1 MPATNAFSYN
11 EAMSVPRLLAALL
24 LALPPVLS
32 PAQTPAA
39 ARQDPAALIARA
51 QALVK
56 DRAASYPGQAVIS
69 VTPPAQ
75 LNQPACDQME
85 AFLAGNGGLQPRTSV
100 GIRCLAPHPWT
111 TYLQAS
117 VQIMGPYFVAS
128 HAIPRGEAVNQDD
141 LETRE
146 GDLLRNRRLVSD
158 PGRVVGWIAT
168 RNIRAGSAIESS
180 ALRDPNAIQ
189 RGQQVRTVA
198 RGTGFV
204 ATSEG
209 RAMDSGGPGTQIQ
222 VRTPSGQI
230 ITGTVIDGHTVQVM
244 M

>member
-1 MPATNAFSYN
+1 MPSRSTFPYN
-11 EAMSVPRLLAALL
+11 EAMLVPRLLAALL
-24 LALPPVLS
+24 LALSPALS

-39 ARQDPAALIARA
+39 ARQDPAALVARA
-51 QALVK
+51 QALIQ
-56 DRAASYPGQAVIS
+56 DRAASYPGRAVIS
-69 VTPPAQ
+69 VTPPPQ
-75 LNQPACDQME
+75 FNQPACDRLE
-85 AFLAGNGGLQPRTSV
+85 SFLAGNGGLQPRTSV
-100 GIRCLAPHPWT
+100 GIRCLAPHPWV

-128 HAIPRGEAVNQDD
+128 HAVQRGEALSRAD

-168 RNIRAGSAIESS
+168 RNIRAGGAIESS

-198 RGTGFV
+198 RGSGFV

-209 RAMDSGGPGTQIQ
+209 QAMDSGGPGTQIQ
-222 VRTPSGQI
+222 VRTSSGQI
-230 ITGTVIDGHTVQVM
+230 ITGTVVDGHTVQVM

>member
-1 MPATNAFSYN
+1 MP
-11 EAMSVPRLLAALL
+11 VPCLLAALL
-24 LALPPVLS
+24 LALSPALS
-32 PAQTPAA
+32 LAQTPAA
-39 ARQDPAALIARA
+39 ARQDPAALVARA
-51 QALVK
+51 QAMVK
-56 DRAASYPGQAVIS
+56 DRAASYPGRAVIS
-69 VTPPAQ
+69 VTPPPQ
-75 LNQPACDQME
+75 FNQPVCNQLE

-128 HAIPRGEAVNQDD
+128 HTIQRGEAVNQDD

-158 PGRVVGWIAT
+158 PSRVVGWIAT
-168 RNIRAGSAIESS
+168 RNIRAGGAIESS

-198 RGTGFV
+198 RGAGFV

-230 ITGTVIDGHTVQVM
+230 VTGTVIDGHTVQVM

>member
-1 MPATNAFSYN
+1 MPANRSFSYN
-11 EAMSVPRLLAALL
+11 EAMHVPRPLAALL
-24 LALPPVLS
+24 LALPPALS
-32 PAQTPAA
+32 LAQASA
-39 ARQDPAALIARA
+39 DIRQDPAVLVARA

-56 DRAASYPGQAVIS
+56 DRAASYPGRAVIS

-75 LNQPACDQME
+75 FNQPACDQLE

-128 HAIPRGEAVNQDD
+128 HAVQRGEALNRDD

-168 RNIRAGSAIESS
+168 RNIRAGAAIESS

-198 RGTGFV
+198 RGAGFV

-209 RAMDSGGPGTQIQ
+209 QAMDSGGPGTQIQ
-222 VRTPSGQI
+222 IRTPSGQI